1 MPGPVGRRGAP
12 LPEKVD
18 LKKNIGRLL
27 KDFKPY
33 YLPTII
39 SFVFVAINVVLAILA
54 PQVLKQLTDTIMAG
68 AGTKSIDLDRVAE
81 LAIRLVVFYGT
92 EAILGFFFGF
102 IMNTIT
108 QKYSKDLRTQISEKL
123 NRMTLRYFDSRH
135 YGDTLSVITNDVDQI
150 GQSLQQSVTSM
161 AQSIFMLIGV
171 LIAMFATSWQMA
183 LTVLASIPLV
193 IITTIIVMK
202 FAMPMFRRRQ
212 KELGEVN
219 GIVEEIYSGQIVVK
233 SFNAEESKGS
243 IFDEANE
250 KLHQTMFKAQFFGGI
265 MQPMMNFVSYVAYA
279 AVCLVG
285 GLLLAKGNPQV
296 TFGTISAFMIY
307 VNLFQR
313 PLSDIA
319 QSMNVLQMAA
329 ASASRVFE
337 LLDAEEQSDESGK
350 NALLDYD
357 NIKGRVEFKNV
368 KFGYDESRIII
379 PNFSATVEP
388 GMKVA
393 IVGPTGAGKTTMV
406 NLLMRFY
413 EVNEGDI
420 LIDGVSIK
428 DMSRNELRDIFGM
441 VLQDTWIF
449 EGTLKENIVYNKTN
463 VDDERLNEI
472 IDEANLTHYVSTLS
486 KGLDTE
492 LKEDSSLS
500 AGQKQLVTIARAM
513 VENAPLLILDE
524 ATSNVD
530 TRTEIQIQEA
540 MDKLTKGRTS
550 FVIAHRLSTIKNA
563 DMILVMKDGN
573 IIEQGNHDELI
584 AANGFYA
591 GLYNSQFSKNGQ

>member
-1 MPGPVGRRGAP
+1 MAGMPIQ
-12 LPEKVD
+12 KVD
-18 LKKNIGRLL
+18 FKKNIGRLL
-27 KDFKPY
+27 KEYKPY
-33 YLPTII
+33 YAQTII
-39 SFVFVAINVVLAILA
+39 SFIFVALSVVIAIYS
-54 PQVLKQLTDTIMAG
+54 PQILKEMTDTIMEG
-68 AGTKSIDLDRVAE
+68 AATKNIDLDAVAT
-81 LAIRLVVFYGT
+81 LAIRLVVFYVCDS
-92 EAILGFFFGF
+92 LFHFLFGF

-108 QKYSKDLRTQISEKL
+108 QKYSKDLRTQISSKL
-123 NRMTLRYFDSRH
+123 NRMKLKYFDSRH

-150 GQSLQQSVTSM
+150 GQSLQQSVTSL
-161 AQSIFMLIGV
+161 AQSIFMLTGV

-193 IITTIIVMK
+193 FITTIIVMK

-212 KELGEVN
+212 AQLGVVN
-219 GIVEEIYSGQIVVK
+219 GIVEEIYSGHIVVK
-233 SFNAEESKGS
+233 AFNAEETKGKA
-243 IFDEANE
+243 FDEAND
-250 KLHQTMFKAQFFGGI
+250 KLHWTMFKAQFFGGI

-285 GLLLAKGNPQV
+285 GLLVAKGDVGV

-337 LLDAEEQSDESGK
+337 LLDTEEQDDESTK
-350 NALLDYD
+350 EKLLDFN

-379 PNFSATVEP
+379 PDFSATVEP

-413 EVNEGDI
+413 EVNDGDI
-420 LIDGVSIK
+420 TIDGISIK
-428 DMSRNELRDIFGM
+428 DMSRNELRDVFGM
-441 VLQDTWIF
+441 VLQDTWMF
-449 EGTLKENIVYNKTN
+449 EGTLKENIVYNKT
-463 VDDERLNEI
+463 DISDERLNEI
-472 IDEANLTHYVSTLS
+472 IDEANLSHYVSTLS
-486 KGLDTE
+486 HGLDTE

-584 AANGFYA
+584 AKGGFYA
-591 GLYNSQFSKNGQ
+591 GLYNSQFSKTGE